1 MKAGLSAP
9 STFRTRSSF
18 GGAVSCGRRAARRLR
33 PCCRPGTC
41 LRLRRLAA
49 MRSRPALMTCQL
61 QCKGP
66 ESLNS

>member
-9 STFRTRSSF
+9 STFQTQSSF
-18 GGAVSCGRRAARRLR
+18 GGIVICGGRAARRLR

-41 LRLRRLAA
+41 LRLRRLAM
-49 MRSRPALMTCQL
+49 MRSRPALMTWQL

-66 ESLNS
+66 DSLNS